1 MEASQGLAQRILK
14 EGGQTNQERANY
26 GYLLTTG
33 RPATSFEAREIAGLV
48 EAQSKRLA
56 DGWLDIRK
64 IAFKEPDTIPDLP
77 EWSYPKGC
85 SLLVHSFESPPQS
98 RRNPDQKL
106 TSVLPS

>member
-33 RPATSFEAREIAGLV
+33 RPATSFEAGEIAGLV
-48 EAQSKRLA
+48 ESQSKRLA

-64 IAFKEPDTIPDLP
+64 IAFKDPDTIPDLP
-77 EWSYPKGC
+77 EGVTPKDVA
-85 SLLVHSFESPPQS
+85 SWTIASRVLLNLDET
-98 RRNPDQKL
+98 L
-106 TSVLPS
+106 TKN